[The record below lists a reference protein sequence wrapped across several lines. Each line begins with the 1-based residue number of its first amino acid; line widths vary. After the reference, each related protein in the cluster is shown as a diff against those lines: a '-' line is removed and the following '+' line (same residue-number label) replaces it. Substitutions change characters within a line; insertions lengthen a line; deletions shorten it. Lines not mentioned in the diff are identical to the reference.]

1 MTTLRLIADDLT
13 GALDTAAQFTGR
25 IGPLPV
31 LLDRTTAAPE
41 GSYVLNLSCRD
52 GDVTKAVACTRDS
65 LNCYSGADL
74 AFKKIDSLLRGHWA
88 AELAEI
94 VKSGMFRRIVVA
106 PAVPA
111 QGRLTR
117 GGLQLLAQSSGDPLL
132 IKDIAAELKRHG
144 VSSRDVDCDV
154 VVLDAAS
161 DADLDAIA
169 KRYADQP
176 ATLWC
181 GAAGLARALA
191 QQPPRVAQP
200 LNHPHLVIVGSRHPV
215 SLRQVKMFGAARP
228 DCLAPMATEPDFVG
242 RVRTTLEAFGRCVVL
257 PDLPSGLTEMEAAEW
272 IARGMALLS
281 GRLPP
286 LGGLTVVGGE
296 TFAAFCRTLKATR
309 LTVTGE
315 FLHGVPASRMEAGL
329 WSGTFC
335 ASKSGAFGEPDWL
348 LKHLR
353 SNFEAVRSVA
363 AGGSLVDPL
372 HRGEPIV
379 PTQTT
384 TRRQR

>member
-31 LLDRTTAAPE
+31 LLERMTAAPE
-41 GSYVLNLSCRD
+41 TSYALNLSCRD
-52 GDVTKAVACTRDS
+52 GDEKTAVACTRDS
-65 LNCYSGADL
+65 LGCYSGADL

-94 VKSGMFRRIVVA
+94 VKSGSFRRIVLA

-111 QGRLTR
+111 HGRLTR
-117 GGLQLLAQSSGDPLL
+117 DGLQMLAQPAGDPVL

-144 VSSRDVDCDV
+144 VSSGGVDCEI
-154 VVLDAAS
+154 VLRDAES

-169 KRYADQP
+169 KDHANEP

-191 QQPPRVAQP
+191 QEPPRAARP
-200 LNHPHLVIVGSRHPV
+200 LNQPHLVIVGSRHPV
-215 SLRQVKMFGAARP
+215 TLRQVEVFRAARP
-228 DCLAPMATEPDFVG
+228 DCLAPMTIEPSFAD
-242 RVRTTLEAFGRCVVL
+242 RVRITLETFGCCVVVPSL
-257 PDLPSGLTEMEAAEW
+257 SSGLTEGEAAER
-272 IARGMALLS
+272 IARGLEMLS
-281 GRLPP
+281 GRLPL

-296 TFAAFCRTLKATR
+296 TFAALCRVLKATR
-309 LTVTGE
+309 LRVDGE
-315 FLHGVPASRMEAGL
+315 FLHGVPASRMESGP

-348 LKHLR
+348 LGHLR
-353 SNFEAVRSVA
+353 PRS
-363 AGGSLVDPL
+363 
-372 HRGEPIV
+372 
-379 PTQTT
+379 
-384 TRRQR
+384 

>member
-31 LLDRTTAAPE
+31 LLDRTTATPE
-41 GSYVLNLSCRD
+41 GSYALDLSCRD
-52 GDVTKAVACTRDS
+52 GDETKAVACTRDS
-65 LNCYSGADL
+65 LNCFSGADI

-94 VKSGMFRRIVVA
+94 VRSGMFRRIVLA

-117 GGLQLLAQSSGDPLL
+117 DGLQLLAQSSGAPAP
-132 IKDIAAELKRHG
+132 IKDIAAELKRHD
-144 VSSRDVDCDV
+144 VSSRGFDCEMV
-154 VVLDAAS
+154 LLDAEN

-169 KRYADQP
+169 KRYANEP

-191 QQPPRVAQP
+191 QQPPRTAQP
-200 LNHPHLVIVGSRHPV
+200 LNHPHLVIAGSRHPV
-215 SLRQVKMFGAARP
+215 SLRQVEVFGAARP
-228 DCLAPMATEPDFVG
+228 DCVAPMAAEPSFVDQ
-242 RVRTTLEAFGRCVVL
+242 VLTTLETFGCCVIL
-257 PDLPSGLTEMEAAEW
+257 PDLPSGLTEMEAAER
-272 IARGMALLS
+272 IARGMELLS

-296 TFAAFCRTLKATR
+296 TFAALCRVLKATG
-309 LTVTGE
+309 LSVDGE
-315 FLHGVPASRMEAGL
+315 FLHGVPASRMESGL
-329 WSGTFC
+329 CLGTLC
-335 ASKSGAFGEPDWL
+335 ASKSGAFGEPEWL

-353 SNFEAVRSVA
+353 
-363 AGGSLVDPL
+363 
-372 HRGEPIV
+372 
-379 PTQTT
+379 
-384 TRRQR
+384 

>member
-41 GSYVLNLSCRD
+41 GSYALNLSCRD
-52 GDVTKAVACTRDS
+52 GDETTAVACTRDS

-94 VKSGMFRRIVVA
+94 VKSGLFRRIVVA

-117 GGLQLLAQSSGDPLL
+117 DGLQLLAQSSGDPLL
-132 IKDIAAELKRHG
+132 IKDIAAELARYG
-144 VSSRDVDCDV
+144 VSSRGLDCEILL
-154 VVLDAAS
+154 LDAES
-161 DADLDAIA
+161 ETDLDAIA
-169 KRYADQP
+169 KRYAHEP
-176 ATLWC
+176 STLWC

-191 QQPPRVAQP
+191 QQPPRVARP
-200 LNHPHLVIVGSRHPV
+200 LSEPHLVIIGSRHPV
-215 SLRQVKMFGAARP
+215 SLRQVEVFGAARS
-228 DCLAPMATEPDFVG
+228 DYVAPMAADPSSVG
-242 RVRTTLEAFGRCVVL
+242 RILTTLETFGCCVVL
-257 PDLPSGLTEMEAAEW
+257 PDLPSGLTEMEAAER
-272 IARGMALLS
+272 IARGMELLS

-296 TFAAFCRTLKATR
+296 TFAALCRVLKATG
-309 LTVTGE
+309 LSVDGE
-315 FLHGVPASRMEAGL
+315 FLHGVPASRMESGL
-329 WSGTFC
+329 CSGTLC

-353 SNFEAVRSVA
+353 
-363 AGGSLVDPL
+363 
-372 HRGEPIV
+372 
-379 PTQTT
+379 
-384 TRRQR
+384 

>member
-31 LLDRTTAAPE
+31 LLDRTTTEPQA
-41 GSYVLNLSCRD
+41 SYALNLSCRD
-52 GDVTKAVACTRDS
+52 GDEKTAVAVTRDN
-65 LNCYSGADL
+65 LHFYSGADL

-94 VKSGMFRRIVVA
+94 VQSNMFRRIVLA

-111 QGRLTR
+111 HGRLTR
-117 GGLQLLAQSSGDPLL
+117 DGLQMLAQSPGDRVL
-132 IKDIAAELKRHG
+132 IKDVAAELVLHG
-144 VSSRDVDCDV
+144 VALASVDHEI
-154 VVLDAAS
+154 VVLDADS

-169 KRYADQP
+169 TRYANEP

-191 QQPPRVAQP
+191 QEPPRAAQP
-200 LNHPHLVIVGSRHPV
+200 LNQPHLVIVGSRHPV
-215 SLRQVKMFGAARP
+215 TLRQVEVFSAARP
-228 DCLAPMATEPDFVG
+228 ECAAPMSPDPSFVG
-242 RVRTTLEAFGRCVVL
+242 RVQTKLEAFGCCVVL
-257 PDLPSGLTEMEAAEW
+257 PDLPSGLTEREAAER
-272 IARGMALLS
+272 IARGLGLLS

-296 TFAAFCRTLKATR
+296 TFAALCRVLKATR
-309 LTVTGE
+309 LSVDGE
-315 FLHGVPASRMEAGL
+315 FLHGVPGCRMESGL
-329 WSGTFC
+329 WSGTSC

-348 LKHLR
+348 LKHLC
-353 SNFEAVRSVA
+353 
-363 AGGSLVDPL
+363 
-372 HRGEPIV
+372 
-379 PTQTT
+379 
-384 TRRQR
+384 

>member
-41 GSYVLNLSCRD
+41 GSYALNLSCRD
-52 GDVTKAVACTRDS
+52 GDETTAVACTRDS

-94 VKSGMFRRIVVA
+94 VKSGLFRRIVVA

-117 GGLQLLAQSSGDPLL
+117 DGLQLLAQSSGDPLL
-132 IKDIAAELKRHG
+132 IKDIAAELARYG
-144 VSSRDVDCDV
+144 VSSRGLDCEILL
-154 VVLDAAS
+154 LDAES
-161 DADLDAIA
+161 ETDLDAIA
-169 KRYADQP
+169 KRYAQEP
-176 ATLWC
+176 STLWC

-191 QQPPRVAQP
+191 QQPPRVARP
-200 LNHPHLVIVGSRHPV
+200 LSEPHLVIIGSRHPV
-215 SLRQVKMFGAARP
+215 SLRQVEVFGAARS
-228 DCLAPMATEPDFVG
+228 DYVAPMAADPSSVG
-242 RVRTTLEAFGRCVVL
+242 RILTTLETFGCCVVL
-257 PDLPSGLTEMEAAEW
+257 PDLPSGLTEMEAAER
-272 IARGMALLS
+272 IARGMELLS

-296 TFAAFCRTLKATR
+296 TFAAFCRVLKATG
-309 LTVTGE
+309 LSVDGE
-315 FLHGVPASRMEAGL
+315 FLHGVPASRMESGL
-329 WSGTFC
+329 CSGTLC

-353 SNFEAVRSVA
+353 
-363 AGGSLVDPL
+363 
-372 HRGEPIV
+372 
-379 PTQTT
+379 
-384 TRRQR
+384 